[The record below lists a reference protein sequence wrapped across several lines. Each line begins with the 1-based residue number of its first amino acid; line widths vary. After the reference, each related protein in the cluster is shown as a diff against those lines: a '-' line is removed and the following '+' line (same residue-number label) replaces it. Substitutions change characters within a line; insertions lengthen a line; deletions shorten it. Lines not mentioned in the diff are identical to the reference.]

1 MQTMAPKIG
10 AVILCLI
17 LGVLS
22 FTGRLDSLTDKAGN
36 QRLARH
42 NEEYLSASFNKALI
56 GFGVMS
62 VLKAGL
68 DIIEGSELGAS
79 FGVTAQLQVGD
90 IVQPAY
96 DYVDIAWRTL
106 LTSCVT
112 LLSIR
117 YLLKAAQIVDHYVLG
132 VTLILVACFLGIL
145 WWRRNWTRTRSLL
158 RDILGIAVVATLAL
172 YYILPLSVWSAS
184 KLSRTIT
191 QPALEE
197 AQKGFEETKNI
208 LFPEDQQQVGGV
220 VAKLKYMQDRI
231 QHIASYLKDK
241 SKDMVIWTIKLIT
254 GYLFDCIVFPLT
266 LFAVLLWLIRAIIR
280 YLFEKGLQASL
291 RDDLAQILT
300 EARGRSN
307 LR

>member
-1 MQTMAPKIG
+1 
-10 AVILCLI
+10 
-17 LGVLS
+17 
-22 FTGRLDSLTDKAGN
+22 
-36 QRLARH
+36 QRLARQ

-56 GFGVMS
+56 GFGVLS

-68 DIIEGSELGAS
+68 DIIEGSEVGAS

-117 YLLKAAQIVDHYVLG
+117 YLLKAAQIVDHHVLG
-132 VTLILVACFLGIL
+132 GTLTLVACFLGLL

-158 RDILGIAVVATLAL
+158 RDLLGVAIVASLAL
-172 YYILPLSVWSAS
+172 YYLLPLSVWSAS
-184 KLSRTIT
+184 KLSQAIT
-191 QPALEE
+191 QSALEE
-197 AQKGFEETKNI
+197 AQKGFEEAKNI

-231 QHIASYLKDK
+231 QHIAGYLKEK
-241 SKDMVIWTIKLIT
+241 TKDMVVWTVQLIT
-254 GYLFDCIVFPLT
+254 GYLFDCIIFPLI
-266 LFAVLLWLIRAIIR
+266 LFALLLWLVRGIVR

-291 RDDLAQILT
+291 RDDLARILM
-300 EARGRSN
+300 EARGRST
-307 LR
+307 

>member
-1 MQTMAPKIG
+1 MTKE
-10 AVILCLI
+10 
-17 LGVLS
+17 
-22 FTGRLDSLTDKAGN
+22 
-36 QRLARH
+36 
-42 NEEYLSASFNKALI
+42 NENYLSASFNKALI
-56 GFGVMS
+56 GFGVLS

-68 DIIEGSELGAS
+68 DIIEGSEVGAS

-117 YLLKAAQIVDHYVLG
+117 YLLQAAQILDHYVLG
-132 VTLILVACFLGIL
+132 VTLILGAGFLSIR
-145 WWRRNWTRTRSLL
+145 WWRRNWIRARGFL
-158 RDILGIAVVATLAL
+158 RDVLSVAIVATLAL

-208 LFPEDQQQVGGV
+208 LFPEDQQQVGGI
-220 VAKLKYMQDRI
+220 VAKFKYMQERI
-231 QHIASYLKDK
+231 QQIASYLKEK
-241 SKDMVIWTIKLIT
+241 TKDMVIWTVKLIT
-254 GYLFDCIVFPLT
+254 GYIFDCIVFPLT
-266 LFAVLLWLIRAIIR
+266 LFAVLLWLIRSIMR
-280 YLFEKGLQASL
+280 YLFEKSLQASL
-291 RDDLAQILT
+291 RDDLAKILR
-300 EARGRSN
+300 EAQGRSN